1 MLNYLWPIVV
11 VITSNTLYHLCTKS
25 APGNVNVFASLTV
38 TYSVSALVAAAL
50 FILSGGYTN
59 VVQGFKTLNW
69 TSVAF
74 GFVLVALETGWM
86 YVYRAGW
93 QVSVATIVQSSVLA
107 LVLILIGYFIYN
119 EALTW
124 NKIVGVIICLV
135 GLGVINFK

>member
-1 MLNYLWPIVV
+1 MP
-11 VITSNTLYHLCTKS
+11 
-25 APGNVNVFASLTV
+25 TV
-38 TYSVSALVAAAL
+38 TYSVSALVAAVL

-119 EALTW
+119 EAVTW